1 MGWNLV
7 IECSIAAATAAATAA
22 TTRESSGWLG
32 RRAVTGAIRR
42 TENRELN
49 RVLLARALRAGNL
62 LRLVQNDLLKVR
74 LAILANVFIYG
85 HFGFLLGSSQS
96 YQPQQT
102 NTLPQKATALR
113 LVGGQLDS
121 AELDRMLSRRRRLPR
136 PSRRSWP

>member
-1 MGWNLV
+1 MTSSTTAALTKSRREEEPGIMGWNLV
-7 IECSIAAATAAATAA
+7 IECSIAAATAAAATAA

-74 LAILANVFIYG
+74 LTILTNVFIYG
-85 HFGFLLGSSQS
+85 HLGFLLESS
-96 YQPQQT
+96 
-102 NTLPQKATALR
+102 
-113 LVGGQLDS
+113 
-121 AELDRMLSRRRRLPR
+121 
-136 PSRRSWP
+136 